1 MLDDHSNPAR
11 AIYGT
16 ILVMAVI
23 VAFSHDDSATSAEL
37 IGAVAA
43 TTIVFWVAHVYA
55 EVLGRRLGGES
66 GSRMANIRAALGH
79 EWPIVEAALLPVLAL
94 LLGVLSIVSD
104 HTAVNIAIGVGVLE
118 LFGWGLAAGRKLG
131 LSTTG
136 TMLAGVTNGALGL
149 VIVGL
154 KVVVH

>member
-1 MLDDHSNPAR
+1 MADDHANPAR

-23 VAFSHDDSATSAEL
+23 TAFSHDDSATSAEL

-55 EVLGRRLGGES
+55 EVLGRRLEGES
-66 GSRMANIRAALGH
+66 GSRLANIRLALRH
-79 EWPIVEAALLPVLAL
+79 EWPIVEAALLPVLGL

-104 HTAVNIAIGVGVLE
+104 DTAVNVAIAAGVLE
-118 LFGWGLAAGRKLG
+118 LFGWGLAAGRQLG

-136 TMLAGVTNGALGL
+136 TILAGAVNGALGL

-154 KVVVH
+154 KVLVH